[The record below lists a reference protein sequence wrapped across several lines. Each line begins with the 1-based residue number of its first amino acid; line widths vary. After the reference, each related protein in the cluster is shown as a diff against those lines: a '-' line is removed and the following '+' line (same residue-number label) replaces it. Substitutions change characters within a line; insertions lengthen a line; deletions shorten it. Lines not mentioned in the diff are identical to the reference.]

1 VETATKAPG
10 LHEGVRRAFPIA
22 DVTAPAVGQHIQILT
37 RRAST
42 MLNHYRTMLNH
53 YRKVQEERAQGDEE
67 GFTLIE
73 LLIVI
78 IVLGILAAV
87 TVFGLS
93 NVTTQSAQS
102 ACHADAKSVEVAVEA
117 FHAQNGRWPV
127 ASTAAGDTDLTPT
140 PGPGVV
146 SYLRTWPNSTHYT
159 ISTDG
164 NGKVS
169 VGTTDF
175 DTLPNP
181 CDAVT

>member
-1 VETATKAPG
+1 MLNQCRK
-10 LHEGVRRAFPIA
+10 
-22 DVTAPAVGQHIQILT
+22 
-37 RRAST
+37 
-42 MLNHYRTMLNH
+42 MLNHYRE
-53 YRKVQEERAQGDEE
+53 VQEERAQGDEE

-78 IVLGILAAV
+78 VVLGILAAV

-93 NVTTQSAQS
+93 NVTSQSAQS
-102 ACHADAKSVEVAVEA
+102 ACRADAKSVEVAVEA
-117 FHAQNGRWPV
+117 FHANNGRWPV
-127 ASTAAGDTDLTPT
+127 ASGGTPPTDTDLVPTT

-146 SYLRTWPNSTHYT
+146 TYLRTWPNSTHYT

-169 VGTTDF
+169 VGTANF

-181 CDAVT
+181 CDGVT